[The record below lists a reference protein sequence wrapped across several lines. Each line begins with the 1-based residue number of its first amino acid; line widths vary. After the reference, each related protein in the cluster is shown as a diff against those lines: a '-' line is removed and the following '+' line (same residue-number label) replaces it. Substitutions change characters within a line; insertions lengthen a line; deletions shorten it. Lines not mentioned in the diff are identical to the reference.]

1 MKKNRR
7 CTPGVYV
14 IKGEMG
20 IRVGQS
26 ICPETRV
33 PRVTKQ
39 LESCIGKAKTVHV
52 IPIMDR
58 KARLALE
65 RILINIF
72 EPKCNLIKR

>member
-1 MKKNRR
+1 MKKGGK

-14 IKGEMG
+14 IKGEKG

-26 ICPETRV
+26 ICPEIRV
-33 PRVTKQ
+33 PRVARQ

-52 IPIMDR
+52 IPLIDK

-65 RILINIF
+65 RTLIDIF

>member
-1 MKKNRR
+1 VKKNRR

-39 LESCIGKAKTVHV
+39 LESCIGKAKTVHI
-52 IPIMDR
+52 IPVMDR
-58 KARLALE
+58 KARLRLE
-65 RILINIF
+65 KTLIDIF
-72 EPKCNLIKR
+72 GPKCNLIKR